1 MTSKESV
8 KMTLWPR
15 FITTSMRRRERVSIR
30 VKLILN
36 TPINLRPNNLI
47 FLRLVNLVKVKD
59 HLSNSKSRT
68 VNALSSNKRVLDKA
82 PRKVKEQLLF
92 LKEFYDVS
100 S

>member
-1 MTSKESV
+1 M
-8 KMTLWPR
+8 
-15 FITTSMRRRERVSIR
+15 
-30 VKLILN
+30 
-36 TPINLRPNNLI
+36 
-47 FLRLVNLVKVKD
+47 NLVKVKD